1 MVIQTASPDE
11 SSHFSSS
18 LHMPEYTSQGLV
30 ELLRSVAKFSIVT
43 ITFYQCYI
51 KKYNQLVQFSP
62 YNYISEWSMLM
73 IRVFHKAKKTVTRI
87 LLNNLF
93 GL

>member
-1 MVIQTASPDE
+1 MYSRSENGQKPTYMVIQTASPDE

-51 KKYNQLVQFSP
+51 KEL
-62 YNYISEWSMLM
+62 
-73 IRVFHKAKKTVTRI
+73 
-87 LLNNLF
+87 
-93 GL
+93 